1 MAKKEKKELSTIQKK
16 IIGMGIT
23 VVLCAGIVVAGSFY
37 VKTLRRHNAEDV
49 ANSSTTATTE
59 VTVTE
64 KTKEIPVIT
73 TTVAN
78 TTKPAATT
86 APVRDEETTG
96 TTAPAA
102 DISAINIDAYTDD
115 AGINFKWT
123 SSNPDISSYTLKI
136 ELGHGT
142 TTYDI
147 LATIPVMAG
156 ELFSGK
162 PEAKSAISA
171 RITLLDLEQQEVG
184 TRYITV
190 ENRQT
195 TVTAST
201 RSDDDYD
208 ISELFS

>member
-23 VVLCAGIVVAGSFY
+23 AVLCAGIVVAGSFY
-37 VKTLRRHNAEDV
+37 VKTLRRHNAEDI
-49 ANSSTTATTE
+49 ANSSTTTTAE

-64 KTKEIPVIT
+64 KTKEIPEIT
-73 TTVAN
+73 TAAAK
-78 TTKPAATT
+78 TTKPVTT
-86 APVRDEETTG
+86 TTPVQTEETTG

-102 DISAINIDAYTDD
+102 DISAINIEAYTDD

-123 SSNPDISSYTLKI
+123 SSNPDISSYTLKV

-142 TTYDI
+142 TTYEI
-147 LATIPVMAG
+147 LATIPVMVG
-156 ELFSGK
+156 EIFSGK
-162 PEAKSAISA
+162 PEAKNAISA

-184 TRYITV
+184 TRYITI

-195 TVTAST
+195 PANIST